1 VLVVEKLRRPGFGPF
16 DLALG
21 DGACCVVT
29 GPSGAGKSVLLRMI
43 ADLDPNEGSVA
54 LDGTRRETIPAPAWR
69 RRVTYVPAES
79 GWWAETV
86 DEHFATT
93 EGVEAGLAAL
103 RLPPEA
109 LAWPVARLSTG
120 ERQRLA
126 LLRALVQDPRVL
138 LLDEPTSALDEET
151 TRAVEAVLTQ
161 RLDRG
166 AIILLVSHAGAQAD
180 RMATT
185 RLAIE
190 HGRPVGGGAH

>member
-1 VLVVEKLRRPGFGPF
+1 MLVVEKLRRPGFGPY
-16 DLALG
+16 DLALA

-43 ADLDPNEGSVA
+43 ADLDPNEGAVT
-54 LDGTRRETIPAPAWR
+54 LDGTRRDAVPAPAWR

-79 GWWAETV
+79 GWWGDMV
-86 DEHFATT
+86 GEHFATT
-93 EGVEAGLAAL
+93 EGIEAGLAAL
-103 RLPPEA
+103 RLPREA

-126 LLRALVQDPRVL
+126 LLRALVQNPRVL

-161 RLDRG
+161 RLERG
-166 AIILLVSHAGAQAD
+166 TIMVLVSHAAAQAE

-185 RLAIE
+185 RLVIAN
-190 HGRPVGGGAH
+190 GRPSA